1 MAIFLFFGEWGL
13 KGKFEK
19 IPKISVIFALFGVV
33 GSERD
38 FLKNAA
44 RRVGKNFS
52 SPYKETTGRKATFQ
66 SLVSKKRAE
75 TAVSIALLMS
85 RRIGIFPLCG
95 TGDMDG
101 SQTQRKA
108 SLS

>member
-1 MAIFLFFGEWGL
+1 M

-44 RRVGKNFS
+44 RRVG
-52 SPYKETTGRKATFQ
+52 
-66 SLVSKKRAE
+66 
-75 TAVSIALLMS
+75 
-85 RRIGIFPLCG
+85 IFPFYG
-95 TGDMDG
+95 TDIAKG
-101 SQTQRKA
+101 SQNA
-108 SLS
+108 PPEL